1 MADVA
6 LKFALAHPAVSTVIP
21 GIRNPQ
27 QAPMNTA
34 VSDKPDLPEALLVK
48 LRRHHWLRG
57 VWYSGK

>member
-21 GIRNPQ
+21 GIRSTQ
-27 QAPMNTA
+27 QAQWNA
-34 VSDKPDLPEALLVK
+34 SASDKPDLPEALLVK
-48 LRRHHWLRG
+48 LRRHQWLRG